1 MSNSAWTGARPH
13 VSKVELRCRTGCGY
27 YGNPAWDGH
36 CSKCYKELV
45 QKNQQRKTVFD
56 PTQKIRNKVSR
67 SVSDVSELTS
77 TATTLMSKKF
87 DRFEEKRRQHLDK
100 KTKAVKSIFRKSQTS
115 KDSSKGD
122 QWRPVRQLSF
132 ESQSVGQE
140 FNDFLKTLNKD
151 MQVGISKQIN
161 SFVEKMLQCVEFQS
175 VDESGEQVHDFYT
188 SMNEMISEHSVY
200 QGLSQEQIDR
210 INELTERYVTTRL
223 YKSLISAVNA
233 VNEDKDLAIQNRIRS
248 LAWVSS
254 RHLECGI
261 DESKEDV
268 RETLDLVINE
278 LIEMNSKRVPS
289 DKLKCLVSFSHHAL
303 TLLQL
308 SSGGSPASADD
319 LLPALIYCVLQANP
333 PLLHS
338 NIAYVTNFAPQPSL
352 QSGEAGYFFT
362 NLCCAVAFIEKLT
375 AESLGLTTDEFDRYM
390 SGEALP
396 PNALEGDMWL
406 CEGMRVMQQN
416 LKTLDDLQSR
426 MDRLITESDTLVKE
440 MDDLQES
447 VAKEVAVVLKRTP
460 LIIRPR
466 RANIDEEVPA
476 SEQLPP
482 PLTPQTMD
490 SGAPKPNQTS
500 SATEVAPLSPDILAA
515 QQSLSFLQ
523 GLSDL
528 DSAANGL
535 DGSET
540 QMAIGNGTGDSK
552 SAEGSTSL
560 LDDTPPSGLPSL
572 PDLLD
577 PFGPLEVGASGIA
590 ASSLPPTLDPTVSL
604 SNPLLLPSSSTATS
618 LPPSLSSQQS
628 FVSSGASGAAP
639 SSSSSVDSYSGFT
652 IQGGRIPSIPC
663 DTGHFHK
670 YSTVPDP
677 LSPPLEGPQ
686 HLLPPPLIPT
696 ASGGEGSSTG
706 ASSSEGSTP
715 RSAERQLKKED
726 TIDKVYNVLGDIV
739 QTFDNLL

>member
-13 VSKVELRCRTGCGY
+13 INESELLCRTGCGY

-45 QKNQQRKTVFD
+45 QKNQQRKGVFD

-100 KTKAVKSIFRKSQTS
+100 KTKAVKSIFRKSQIS
-115 KDSSKGD
+115 KDPGKEPGK
-122 QWRPVRQLSF
+122 QVRQLSF

-140 FNDFLKTLNKD
+140 FNDFLKTLTKD
-151 MQVGISKQIN
+151 MQVGVSKQIN
-161 SFVEKMLQCVEFQS
+161 SFVEKMLHCVEFQS
-175 VDESGEQVHDFYT
+175 VDESGEQVHDFYN
-188 SMNEMISEHSVY
+188 SMNDLLSEQPIY
-200 QGLSQEQIDR
+200 QGLSQDQIDR
-210 INELTERYVTTRL
+210 INELTERYITTRL

-233 VNEDKDLAIQNRIRS
+233 VNEEKDLAIQNRIRS

-254 RHLECGI
+254 KHLECGV
-261 DESKEDV
+261 DESKEEV
-268 RETLDLVINE
+268 RDTLDLVINE
-278 LIEMNSKRVPS
+278 IIEMNSKRVPS

-303 TLLQL
+303 TLLKL
-308 SSGGSPASADD
+308 SSGGTPASADD
-319 LLPALIYCVLQANP
+319 LLPTLIYCVLQANP

-338 NIAYVTNFAPQPSL
+338 NIAYITNFSQQKSL

-375 AESLGLTTDEFDRYM
+375 AESLGLTQDEFDRYM

-396 PNALEGDMWL
+396 PNALDGESWL

-416 LKTLDDLQSR
+416 LKSLDDLQSR
-426 MDRLITESDTLVKE
+426 MDRLIKESDTLVKE
-440 MDDLQES
+440 MDDIQES
-447 VAKEVAVVLKRTP
+447 VAREVAIVLERTP
-460 LIIRPR
+460 LTIRPR
-466 RANIDEEVPA
+466 KADIDEDVPA
-476 SEQLPP
+476 SESLPP
-482 PLTPQTMD
+482 PLTPQTMGGIQQL
-490 SGAPKPNQTS
+490 SPVPTS
-500 SATEVAPLSPDILAA
+500 TEGAPLSPDIFAA

-528 DSAANGL
+528 DPGGPSEAEVTNSVPDDSISKISTSGL
-535 DGSET
+535 
-540 QMAIGNGTGDSK
+540 
-552 SAEGSTSL
+552 SL
-560 LDDTPPSGLPSL
+560 LDDTPPSDLPYL

-577 PFGPLEVGASGIA
+577 PFGPLEIGGSDSAPN
-590 ASSLPPTLDPTVSL
+590 SLPPVLDPTVSL
-604 SNPLLLPSSSTATS
+604 SNPLLLPGNNLLPVHLPSASQSSSIAGGIS
-618 LPPSLSSQQS
+618 SLSSSHAQS
-628 FVSSGASGAAP
+628 SA
-639 SSSSSVDSYSGFT
+639 DIYSGFT
-652 IQGGRIPSIPC
+652 IQGGKIPSIPC
-663 DTGHFHK
+663 DTGLFPK
-670 YSTVPDP
+670 YATVPDP

-686 HLLPPPLIPT
+686 HLLPPPLVPT
-696 ASGGEGSSTG
+696 ASGGDNKGLGSGTS
-706 ASSSEGSTP
+706 ASSSEANTP
-715 RSAERQLKKED
+715 RSERQLKKED